1 MVAYALI
8 AGGLTR
14 FRSRSAALAIWHRVR
29 VGIGGGVW
37 NSCGA
42 WQGIGHVVGLCAVSR
57 VQSFAWPGLAS
68 LHRPNNRTVLLM
80 LTLGLGTFLILTLYL
95 LQTSHVREI
104 LPGARQDQPDAFY
117 SIST

>member
-1 MVAYALI
+1 
-8 AGGLTR
+8 
-14 FRSRSAALAIWHRVR
+14 
-29 VGIGGGVW
+29 
-37 NSCGA
+37 
-42 WQGIGHVVGLCAVSR
+42 
-57 VQSFAWPGLAS
+57 
-68 LHRPNNRTVLLM
+68 M